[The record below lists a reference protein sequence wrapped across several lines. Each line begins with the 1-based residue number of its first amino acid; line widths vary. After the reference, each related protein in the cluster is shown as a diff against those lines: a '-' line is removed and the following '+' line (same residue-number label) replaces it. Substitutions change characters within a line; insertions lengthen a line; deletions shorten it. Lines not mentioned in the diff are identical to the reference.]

1 MKKTRAPKK
10 AIAAISLT
18 ALSAMLL
25 NSMPAMALEAGG
37 DDAGVFGSITVTR
50 LAREGLKA
58 SRSGDW
64 ATAFSRFQKAA
75 AQGKEAP
82 ELYLGLYQAAS
93 KNNNWNEAYSAL
105 EKYFNL
111 VPEARAHMQGEYG
124 QALAG
129 CNRYEEAIPLL
140 KKALLTLD
148 ADNAFVAGKL
158 AVMGSQIE
166 KIGEKPDIDMTKVNY
181 REVTAKEAI
190 PERNKV
196 AQAEVQADSKYTLSY
211 DNLHHYSEFIA
222 ICTYEGYEVE
232 RDIAFFRPPIAIF
245 HIKEILMG
253 PPLNRHLPIR
263 YEFNDKTA
271 TGSKMPEGWKFG
283 PDKMPKKGSEWLIFI
298 ENAVPKRGAFETY
311 HGSFGRQEATDENKN
326 KIYDIIEKHRGQQ

>member
-18 ALSAMLL
+18 ALSMMLL
-25 NSMPAMALEAGG
+25 NSMPAKAVEGSG

-58 SRSGDW
+58 SRAGDW
-64 ATAFSRFQKAA
+64 ATAFARFQKAA
-75 AQGKEAP
+75 SQGKEAP

-111 VPEARAHMQGEYG
+111 VPEAKAHMQGEYG

-129 CNRYEEAIPLL
+129 CGRYEEAIPLL

-158 AVMGSQIE
+158 AVMGAQIE
-166 KIGEKPDIDMTKVNY
+166 KEGEKPKADPNQIY
-181 REVTAKEAI
+181 REVTKQEVI
-190 PERNKV
+190 PERNV
-196 AQAEVQADSKYTLSY
+196 VPQAAVSQTSKYTLSY
-211 DNLHHYSEFIA
+211 DNLHHYSEYIA

-232 RDIAFFRPPIAIF
+232 RDTTYFRPPIAIF
-245 HIKEILMG
+245 HVKEVLMG
-253 PPLNRHLPIR
+253 PPLNRRLPIR
-263 YEFNDKTA
+263 FEFNDKT
-271 TGSKMPEGWKFG
+271 GDVKPPEGWKFG

-311 HGSFGRQEATDENKN
+311 HGSFGRQEATEENKN
-326 KIYDIIEKHRGQQ
+326 KIYEVIEKHRGQQ

>member
-18 ALSAMLL
+18 ALSMMLL
-25 NSMPAMALEAGG
+25 NSMPAKAVEGSG

-58 SRSGDW
+58 SRAGDW
-64 ATAFSRFQKAA
+64 ATAFARFQKAA
-75 AQGKEAP
+75 SQGKEAP

-111 VPEARAHMQGEYG
+111 VPEAKAHMQGEHG

-129 CNRYEEAIPLL
+129 CGRYEEAIPLL

-158 AVMGSQIE
+158 AVMSAQIE
-166 KIGEKPDIDMTKVNY
+166 KVGEKPDIDMSKVSY
-181 REVTAKEAI
+181 YEPTAKAAI

-196 AQAEVQADSKYTLSY
+196 AQAEVSQTSKYTLSY
-211 DNLHHYSEFIA
+211 DNLHHYSEYIA

-232 RDIAFFRPPIAIF
+232 RDTTYFRPPIAIF
-245 HIKEILMG
+245 HVKEVLMG
-253 PPLNRHLPIR
+253 PPLNRRLPIR
-263 YEFNDKTA
+263 FEFNDKT
-271 TGSKMPEGWKFG
+271 GDVKPPEGWKFG

-311 HGSFGRQEATDENKN
+311 HGSFGRQEATEENKN
-326 KIYDIIEKHRGQQ
+326 KIYEVIEKHRGQQ

>member
-18 ALSAMLL
+18 ALSMMLL
-25 NSMPAMALEAGG
+25 NSVPAMALEAGG

-105 EKYFNL
+105 EKYFVL
-111 VPEARAHMQGEYG
+111 VPEAKAHMQGEYG

-129 CNRYEEAIPLL
+129 CGRYEEAIPLL

-148 ADNAFVAGKL
+148 ADNAFVAGKI
-158 AVMGSQIE
+158 AMMGTQIE
-166 KIGEKPDIDMTKVNY
+166 KPGEKSTRDMTQVPY
-181 REVTAKEAI
+181 FEPTAKAAI

-196 AQAEVQADSKYTLSY
+196 AQSEVQADSKYTLSY

-232 RDIAFFRPPIAIF
+232 RDIAYFRPPIAIF

-253 PPLNRHLPIR
+253 PPLNKHLPIR
-263 YEFNDKTA
+263 FEFNDKTS
-271 TGSKMPEGWKFG
+271 GVKMPEGWKFG